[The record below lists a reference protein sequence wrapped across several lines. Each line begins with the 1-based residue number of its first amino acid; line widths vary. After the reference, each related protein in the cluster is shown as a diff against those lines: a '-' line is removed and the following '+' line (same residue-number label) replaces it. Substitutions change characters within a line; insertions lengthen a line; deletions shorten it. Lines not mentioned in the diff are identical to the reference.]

1 MKWRYGIVRYHP
13 KDRAYDIYGI
23 GELYY
28 DTDPLQPFACTEEPV
43 EPYAEADEEDPAGV
57 IAEQLGRMLRDIGK
71 YPVFDVDGPYAP
83 EPPRTRNE
91 EEDEA
96 DEAG

>member
-1 MKWRYGIVRYHP
+1 MPWRYGIVKYHP
-13 KDRAYDIYGI
+13 KDRTYDVYGI

-43 EPYAEADEEDPAGV
+43 EPYADADDDEPAAA
-57 IAEQLGRMLRDIGK
+57 IAEQLQMMLNDIKK

-83 EPPRTRNE
+83 NPYGG
-91 EEDEA
+91 EDEA
-96 DEAG
+96 R